1 MLITNAFTCTGPY
14 AILIMLGIKR
24 VENRN
29 MMPCLAKGRCAVG
42 CSKSFCKEEFGAFV
56 QWAFSSC
63 RLMIRAESFRLRYLF
78 HLVTIERRLFRSV
91 RFSRRR

>member
-1 MLITNAFTCTGPY
+1 MLITNAFTCTVPY
-14 AILIMLGIKR
+14 AILIMLGIKC

-29 MMPCLAKGRCAVG
+29 MMPSPAKGRCAVG

-63 RLMIRAESFRLRYLF
+63 RLMIRAESFRLRSLF
-78 HLVTIERRLFRSV
+78 RLVTIGRRLFRSV